1 MEFTAVALALNVT
14 LECHCD
20 VQSFEKVAERKM
32 IKLKVIFLK
41 ATISTFSWSPALF
54 FL

>member
-20 VQSFEKVAERKM
+20 VQSNEKVAERKI
-32 IKLKVIFLK
+32 IKLKVNFFH
-41 ATISTFSWSPALF
+41 ATISTFSWSPVLF
-54 FL
+54 F